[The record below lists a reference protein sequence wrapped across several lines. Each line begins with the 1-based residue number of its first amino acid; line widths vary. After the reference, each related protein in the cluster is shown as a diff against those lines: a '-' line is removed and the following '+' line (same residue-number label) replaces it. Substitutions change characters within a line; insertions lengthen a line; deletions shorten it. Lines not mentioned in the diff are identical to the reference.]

1 MMMINKNYHTPVLLK
16 ESVDGL
22 NIIEDGV
29 YVDVTFGGGGHSK
42 EILSRLGQ
50 KGRLIAFDQDKDS
63 KMNLINDN
71 RLVLINENFM
81 YLKKFLKLNNILKV
95 DGILADFGI
104 SSHQID
110 KPDRGFSY
118 RFNSDLDMRMD
129 NNNPLSASHIL
140 NKYSSEDLNKIFKE
154 YGELN
159 NSSKITRAIISSRK
173 KKNIKTTF
181 ELNDII
187 TPFISKRNSNK
198 ILSRIY
204 QAIRIEVNNELG
216 AIKSLLEQSLE
227 LLKIGGRICLIS
239 YHSLEDRI
247 VKRFVKKG
255 KFEGE
260 IEKDI
265 YGNFSLPY
273 KSIGKLIVPSQTE
286 INRNIRARSA
296 KLRIAERVQV

>member
-1 MMMINKNYHTPVLLK
+1 MINKNYHTPVLLK

-71 RLVLINENFM
+71 RLLLINENFM

-204 QAIRIEVNNELG
+204 QAIRIEVNNELVV
-216 AIKSLLEQSLE
+216 IKSLLEQSLE

>member
-1 MMMINKNYHTPVLLK
+1 
-16 ESVDGL
+16 
-22 NIIEDGV
+22 
-29 YVDVTFGGGGHSK
+29 
-42 EILSRLGQ
+42 
-50 KGRLIAFDQDKDS
+50 
-63 KMNLINDN
+63 
-71 RLVLINENFM
+71 
-81 YLKKFLKLNNILKV
+81 
-95 DGILADFGI
+95 
-104 SSHQID
+104 
-110 KPDRGFSY
+110 
-118 RFNSDLDMRMD
+118 MRMD

-204 QAIRIEVNNELG
+204 QAIRIEVNNELSV
-216 AIKSLLEQSLE
+216 IKSLLEQSLE

>member
-1 MMMINKNYHTPVLLK
+1 MINKNYHTPVLLK

-71 RLVLINENFM
+71 RLLLINENFM

-159 NSSKITRAIISSRK
+159 NSSKITRAIITSRK

-204 QAIRIEVNNELG
+204 QAIRIEVNNELSV
-216 AIKSLLEQSLE
+216 IKSLLEQSLE

>member
-159 NSSKITRAIISSRK
+159 NSSKITRAIITSRK

-216 AIKSLLEQSLE
+216 VIKSLLQQSLE

>member
-1 MMMINKNYHTPVLLK
+1 MINKNYHTPVLLK

-71 RLVLINENFM
+71 RLLLINENFM

-140 NKYSSEDLNKIFKE
+140 NKYSSDDLNKIFKE

-159 NSSKITRAIISSRK
+159 NSSKITRAIITSRK

-216 AIKSLLEQSLE
+216 VIKSLLEQSLE

>member
-1 MMMINKNYHTPVLLK
+1 MINKNYHTPVLLN

-71 RLVLINENFM
+71 RLLLINENFM

-159 NSSKITRAIISSRK
+159 NSSKITRAIITSRK

-204 QAIRIEVNNELG
+204 QAIRIEVNNELSV
-216 AIKSLLEQSLE
+216 IKSLLEQSLE